1 MTPAAVGAARD
12 LIDQVRLLHPAHDGR
27 VRLIADFSGGR
38 GWLVNIEVA
47 GLLDINLPPWVV
59 IDHPLH
65 NAFASTSVVNLLTGL
80 GVDLTTLRGVELA
93 IMLDTVQVFGT
104 QVTVDR
110 AQLRCG
116 DNFVQALAWADQ
128 GLDARQQAVQT
139 AMGAPGPCTVHW
151 NRDARVLELS
161 NHAGLAATFGAEFIG
176 SYAPAECSW
185 CWGWANGSVSGELT
199 AAITA
204 VRDAAVRDAVTLPVL
219 QAPGLP
225 CSEPFAF
232 ALAHIA
238 ASRMGNG
245 GMGIWR
251 WPRPSGMQMFFAIDP
266 GANTRRS

>member
-1 MTPAAVGAARD
+1 MSTSRSPHKSGSTCGDKQQAPLEARN
-12 LIDQVRLLHPAHDGR
+12 
-27 VRLIADFSGGR
+27 
-38 GWLVNIEVA
+38 LVSVEVA
-47 GLLDINLPPWVV
+47 GLLEINLPPWVV
-59 IDHPLH
+59 IDQPLH

-80 GVDLTTLRGVELA
+80 GVDLTPLRGVELV
-93 IMLDTVQVFGT
+93 ITLDTVQVFGT
-104 QVTVDR
+104 QVIVDG
-110 AQLRCG
+110 AQLRYG
-116 DNFVQALAWADQ
+116 DTFLRALARADQ
-128 GLDARQQAVQT
+128 GLGARQEAVQT
-139 AMGAPGPCTVHW
+139 AMGAPGPCTVRW
-151 NRDARVLELS
+151 NRDARALELS
-161 NHAGLAATFGAEFIG
+161 NQAGFAARFGAEFIG
-176 SYAPAECSW
+176 SYAPDECSW

-232 ALAHIA
+232 TLAHIA

-266 GANTRRS
+266 GASPIGGTHPKTR